1 MNEQQNNGNII
12 LYQTEDG
19 KSRIEITLCN
29 DTVWLTADQMA
40 ELFQR
45 NKSTIS
51 RHIKNVFEDGEL
63 NPDST
68 VAFFAT
74 IQNEGNRSV
83 ERNLAYYNLDMIIS
97 VGYRV
102 KSHRGVQFRIW
113 ATNILREYLVKG
125 FAMNDDLLKRAGG
138 GNYFDELLSRIR
150 DIRSSEK
157 VFYRKI
163 LEIYAL
169 SIDYDPRT
177 EATMQFF
184 KTVQNKMHY
193 SVHGH
198 TAAEII
204 YERADAEKDFMGLT
218 SWTGALPKRT
228 DTETAKNYLS
238 SDELDTLNR
247 IVSLYLDF
255 AELQAKSHLDFAE
268 LQAKS
273 HKPMYM
279 KDWIQKLDD
288 FLKLSGKELLTHAE
302 KISAELA
309 KQKANTE
316 YDKFKERTVYSLSP
330 VEIHFLE
337 NFEKEQKKLKD
348 K

>member
-1 MNEQQNNGNII
+1 MNEQPNNGSII

-19 KSRIEITLCN
+19 KSRIEVTLCN

-74 IQNEGNRSV
+74 VQNEGNRSV

-125 FAMNDDLLKRAGG
+125 FAMNDDLLKRAGR

-198 TAAEII
+198 TVAEII

-228 DTETAKNYLS
+228 DAEIAKNYLS

-247 IVSLYLDF
+247 IVSLY
-255 AELQAKSHLDFAE
+255 LDFAE

-288 FLKLSGKELLTHAE
+288 FLKLSGKELLSHAG

-309 KQKANTE
+309 KQKADME

-348 K
+348 R